1 MIFELVLNGL
11 LHSLGQQKRQDLQYG
26 VGNVLFQSEQVV
38 EVNGAILRV
47 QSLSNFINE
56 FFREANVIEIVE
68 ERRDNDPEK
77 VDDHIV

>member
-1 MIFELVLNGL
+1 M
-11 LHSLGQQKRQDLQYG
+11 
-26 VGNVLFQSEQVV
+26 LFQPEQVV
-38 EVNGAILRV
+38 EVNIAILRV
-47 QSLSNFINE
+47 KSLSNFINE